1 MVVVSSFVPV
11 PPVERRPE
19 RWEVPHGMTSRR
31 ARERGTGTYFVTSPA
46 RISTLTLDLP
56 SGLAAHIADAENA
69 LASFDEHSSATFG
82 SLGQPLGPM
91 SSILLRSESASSSQI
106 ENLTVGARQLA
117 LAVLNENTSSHA
129 SLVLGNVRSM
139 EAALSLAESLDVD
152 ALLEMNV
159 ALLPDG
165 GRLRESLV
173 WVGSSSFS
181 PVGAA
186 HVAPHAS
193 DVPEAL
199 DDLIAF
205 ARRTDMPVLLQA
217 AIAHAQ
223 FETIHPFIDGNGR
236 VGRALVHAM
245 LAHHGLV
252 TSTTVPISGGLL
264 RNTKRYFDALTAYRE
279 GNAAPIIECFAD
291 AALASANDGRELA
304 DRLSHIAREA
314 ENTLRNAGVRRHS
327 YAYPLVQVLVGQPVV
342 NTVFVREKLGVNTSV
357 AQRAITTLTELD
369 ILTERTGRKRGR
381 VWHCTAIIDA
391 LEEYAERSRRA

>member
-1 MVVVSSFVPV
+1 MDIFLAVPA
-11 PPVERRPE
+11 VERVLE
-19 RWEVPHGMTSRR
+19 RWEVPHGVASRR
-31 ARERGTGTYFVTSPA
+31 ARERGTGTYFVTLPA
-46 RISTLTLDLP
+46 RIATLTLDVP
-56 SGLAAHIADAENA
+56 SGLAAHIADAETA

-82 SLGQPLGPM
+82 ALGQPLGPM

-106 ENLTVGARQLA
+106 EHLTVGARQLA
-117 LAVLNENTSSHA
+117 LAELDENTSSHA

-139 EAALSLAESLDVD
+139 EAALSLAQRLDVN
-152 ALLEMNV
+152 ALLEMNA

-165 GRLRESLV
+165 GQLRESLV
-173 WVGSSSFS
+173 WVGSSSLS
-181 PVGAA
+181 PVGAS

-193 DVPEAL
+193 EVPEAL
-199 DDLIAF
+199 DDLMAF
-205 ARRTDMPVLLQA
+205 VRRTDIPVLLQA

-264 RNTKRYFDALTAYRE
+264 RNTKRYFAALTAYRE

-304 DRLSHIAREA
+304 DRLSHIARDA
-314 ENTLRNAGVRRHS
+314 EDTLRNAGVRRHS
-327 YAYPLVQVLVGQPVV
+327 YAYRLVQVLVGQPVV
-342 NTVFVREKLGVNTSV
+342 NTVFVRQKLGVNTSV

-391 LEEYAERSRRA
+391 LEEYAEQLRRA

>member
-1 MVVVSSFVPV
+1 MGSFLAVPAAQRV
-11 PPVERRPE
+11 PE
-19 RWEVPHGMTSRR
+19 RWEIPHGVTSRR
-31 ARERGTGTYFVTSPA
+31 ARERGTGTYFVTIPA
-46 RISTLTLDLP
+46 RISNLACNLP
-56 SGLAAHIADAENA
+56 SSLAAHIADAETA
-69 LASFDEHSSATFG
+69 LASFDEHSFATFG
-82 SLGQPLGPM
+82 ALGQALGPM

-117 LAVLNENTSSHA
+117 LAELNENTSSHA

-139 EAALSLAESLDVD
+139 EAALSLAKSLDVE
-152 ALLEMNV
+152 ALLAMNA

-193 DVPEAL
+193 EVPEAL
-199 DDLIAF
+199 EDLLMF

-223 FETIHPFIDGNGR
+223 FETIHPFVDGNGR

-252 TSTTVPISGGLL
+252 TSTTVPISGDLL

-291 AALASANDGRELA
+291 AALVSAHDGRKLA
-304 DRLSHIAREA
+304 VHLSRIAREA
-314 ENTLRNAGVRRHS
+314 EDTLRNAGVRRHS
-327 YAYPLVQVLVGQPVV
+327 YAYRLVQVLVGQPVV
-342 NTVFVREKLGVNTSV
+342 NTAFVREELGVNTSV
-357 AQRAITTLTELD
+357 AQRAITTLTEHG
-369 ILTERTGRKRGR
+369 ILVERTGRKRGR

-391 LEEYAERSRRA
+391 LEDYAEHSRRA

>member
-1 MVVVSSFVPV
+1 MGSFLAVPA
-11 PPVERRPE
+11 VERVPE
-19 RWEVPHGMTSRR
+19 RWEVPHGVTSRR
-31 ARERGTGTYFVTSPA
+31 AREGGTGTYFVTIPA
-46 RISTLTLDLP
+46 RISHLTLDLP
-56 SGLAAHIADAENA
+56 SGLAAHIADAETA

-82 SLGQPLGPM
+82 ALGQALGPM

-106 ENLTVGARQLA
+106 ESLTVGARQLA
-117 LAVLNENTSSHA
+117 LAELNENTSSHA

-139 EAALSLAESLDVD
+139 EAALSLATSLDVD
-152 ALLEMNV
+152 ALLAMNA

-173 WVGSSSFS
+173 WAGSSSFS
-181 PVGAA
+181 PVGTA

-193 DVPEAL
+193 EVLETL
-199 DDLIAF
+199 EDLLMF

-223 FETIHPFIDGNGR
+223 FETIHPFADGNGR

-291 AALASANDGRELA
+291 AALVSAHDGRKLA
-304 DRLSHIAREA
+304 DRLSRITREA
-314 ENTLRNAGVRRHS
+314 EDTLRNAGVRRHS
-327 YAYPLVQVLVGQPVV
+327 YAYRLVQVLVGQPVV
-342 NTVFVREKLGVNTSV
+342 NTAFVREKLGVNTSV

-391 LEEYAERSRRA
+391 LKDYEEHSRRA

>member
-1 MVVVSSFVPV
+1 MDIFLAVPA
-11 PPVERRPE
+11 VERVLE
-19 RWEVPHGMTSRR
+19 RWEVPHGVTSRR
-31 ARERGTGTYFVTSPA
+31 ARERGTGTYFVTIPA
-46 RISTLTLDLP
+46 RISTLALDLP
-56 SGLAAHIADAENA
+56 SGLAAHIADAETA

-82 SLGQPLGPM
+82 ALGQPLGPM

-117 LAVLNENTSSHA
+117 LAELNENTSSHA

-139 EAALSLAESLDVD
+139 EAALSLAQRLDVD
-152 ALLEMNV
+152 ALLEMNA

-165 GRLRESLV
+165 GHLRESLV
-173 WVGSSSFS
+173 WVGSSSLS

-193 DVPEAL
+193 EVPEAL
-199 DDLIAF
+199 DDLMAF
-205 ARRTDMPVLLQA
+205 VRRTDIPVLLQA

-304 DRLSHIAREA
+304 DRLSHIARDA
-314 ENTLRNAGVRRHS
+314 EDTLRNAGVRRHS
-327 YAYPLVQVLVGQPVV
+327 CAYRLVQVLVGQPVV
-342 NTVFVREKLGVNTSV
+342 NTVFVRQKLGVNTSV

-391 LEEYAERSRRA
+391 LEEYAEQSRRA